1 MQLSYHAKFSLH
13 SKRFRASSSLRDES
27 TNEKNKKKKM
37 TWEGREK
44 KPSPAIIFEFWF
56 CSRSNFCAITS
67 IGNVGYPKIYITIVS
82 ISPGG
87 GVQLMVN
94 I

>member
-1 MQLSYHAKFSLH
+1 MQLSYPPKFSLH
-13 SKRFRASSSLRDES
+13 SKRFRACSSLRDES
-27 TNEKNKKKKM
+27 TNEKKKKNDGGG
-37 TWEGREK
+37 ERK
-44 KPSPAIIFEFWF
+44 KSSPAIIFEFWF